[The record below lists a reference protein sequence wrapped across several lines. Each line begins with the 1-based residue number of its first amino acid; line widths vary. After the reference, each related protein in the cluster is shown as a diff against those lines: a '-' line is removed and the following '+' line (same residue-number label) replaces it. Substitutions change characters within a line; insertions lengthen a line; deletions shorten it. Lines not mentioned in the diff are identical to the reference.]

1 MKRKFFI
8 ITVLI
13 VTLIF
18 QLGCS
23 KKQGEE
29 PSRDILKEFNLLL
42 QSDQELKPIIKFINE
57 NIKLVSKEDGSLMVE
72 KLEIIQKEKL
82 SKLESK
88 FFDNEKI
95 ESSMLEI
102 YTPDFDI
109 YKLDNITNE
118 ELKKFLVEVREN
130 GYKIETA
137 EAQFYPVINYEIY
150 KGYTDHVIPAIK
162 DYIEIMAI
170 ESNQVPAKD
179 AALVISWDEV
189 LTRALK
195 QEEFIKKYPTSS
207 KINEIKE
214 LYEKYINF
222 AFYGLNNTLLFD
234 YDTKKMNGDAK
245 KTYLNLRETTKAS
258 PFTSAIIGLI
268 DISQSY
274 DYKLSKEI
282 EEYRND
288 TVKVIIK

>member
-1 MKRKFFI
+1 MNKKIIFI
-8 ITVLI
+8 SILI
-13 VTLIF
+13 VSLIF
-18 QLGCS
+18 QVGCS
-23 KKQGEE
+23 KKPVEV
-29 PSRDILKEFNLLL
+29 PPKDIIKEFNLLL
-42 QSDQELKPIIKFINE
+42 QGDQELKTIIKFINE
-57 NIKLVSKEDGSLMVE
+57 NINLVSKEDGTLMVE
-72 KLEIIQKEKL
+72 KLEIIQKEKI

-95 ESSMLEI
+95 EESMRGI
-102 YTPDFDI
+102 YTPEFNINEID
-109 YKLDNITNE
+109 YITNE
-118 ELKKFLVEVREN
+118 ELKNLLIEVRES

-137 EAQFYPVINYEIY
+137 EAQFYPVINYELY

-195 QEEFIKKYPTSS
+195 QEEFIKTYSTSS